1 MTEGYGMDVM
11 ELKFPA
17 LALWEENMISS
28 QNGSLVES
36 APIMKKIHSSLERDI
51 DDPMAKM

>member
-1 MTEGYGMDVM
+1 MDVM